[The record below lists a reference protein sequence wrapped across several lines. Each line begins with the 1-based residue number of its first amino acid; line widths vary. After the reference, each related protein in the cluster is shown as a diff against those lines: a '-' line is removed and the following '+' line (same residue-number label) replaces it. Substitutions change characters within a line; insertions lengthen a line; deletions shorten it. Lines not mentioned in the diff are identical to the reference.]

1 MPAMHRGDL
10 YSESADL
17 LGQKADHCFPIV
29 HCNNIELGGAKLTHK
44 ILDHYLHHN
53 LVMLPLLWCFF
64 AQLLILEYIAMDH
77 HHNLISSLLY
87 YPWLLH
93 KISSQSVHNFLN
105 NVIHKQ
111 ISRQT
116 NLRYWKYNLLC
127 GFGFCCLMT
136 PCLSKDIRCQ
146 IFPTCVSSKWCI
158 FTFIC
163 ATCSF
168 LPLSFRC
175 ACPSGD
181 ESSPNLCNSSLIT
194 LLIDSSLFQF
204 SVWLVLSGVDV
215 AAGRSLRW

>member
-1 MPAMHRGDL
+1 M
-10 YSESADL
+10 
-17 LGQKADHCFPIV
+17 V
-29 HCNNIELGGAKLTHK
+29 
-44 ILDHYLHHN
+44 
-53 LVMLPLLWCFF
+53 FF
-64 AQLLILEYIAMDH
+64 AQLLILEYIAIDH

-111 ISRQT
+111 ISIQT

-181 ESSPNLCNSSLIT
+181 ESSPNLCNSYLIT

-215 AAGRSLRW
+215 AAGRSPRWKLKSERDQKQDTMILNIIQNCSGITHGRVLNGEHYTQRF